1 MPKVVIEHPHALDAV
16 EVRKRLDTLSE
27 KLSSKYGID
36 AHWKNDTEA
45 TFKRTGASGSIV
57 CHPGKVVVHV
67 DLSIML
73 SPMKG
78 QVETRIKSE
87 LEKVLA

>member
-1 MPKVVIEHPHALDAV
+1 MPKVVIEQSHSLDAS

-36 AHWKNDTEA
+36 AHWKNDNEA

-57 CHPGKVVVHV
+57 CQPGKVTVNV
-67 DLSIML
+67 DLSLVL
-73 SPMKG
+73 SPMKH
-78 QVETRIKSE
+78 QVETRIRSE